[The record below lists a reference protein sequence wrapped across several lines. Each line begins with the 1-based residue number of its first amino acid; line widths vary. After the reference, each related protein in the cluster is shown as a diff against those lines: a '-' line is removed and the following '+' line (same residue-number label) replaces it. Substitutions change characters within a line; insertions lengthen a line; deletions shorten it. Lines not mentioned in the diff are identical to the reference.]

1 MLAMY
6 LYDRMAHL
14 PELIRHENMTTA
26 KGTWYI
32 FSSPYYRNVKKVD
45 RSAWELMH
53 SVIAGYN
60 YYAGLMRS
68 RGIDKQNNLEYMQGF
83 VDYMSKGKYVKHS
96 IVKAL
101 QEIVDVASNCGQGVG
116 FDLHSMNF
124 GVNEYGTLI
133 FRDPIYVQE

>member
-1 MLAMY
+1 
-6 LYDRMAHL
+6 
-14 PELIRHENMTTA
+14 
-26 KGTWYI
+26 
-32 FSSPYYRNVKKVD
+32 
-45 RSAWELMH
+45 
-53 SVIAGYN
+53 VIAGYN